1 MWPMPDRDKDS
12 ISYKIIGE
20 REQFLWTYKGKFSY
34 RKWTLQKEGIPG
46 WENSMSDDVEVG
58 R

>member
-1 MWPMPDRDKDS
+1 M
-12 ISYKIIGE
+12 SYKIIGE
-20 REQFLWTYKGKFSY
+20 KEQFLWTYKGKFSY
-34 RKWTLQKEGIPG
+34 RKWTRKKEGIPG